1 VLDGGISDAVAGR
14 GAVRERVRART
25 GAWKY
30 LLGACDEDDFAGEV
44 GEVALRL
51 ELGRREGEH
60 GVVGVWLHH
69 LGRIL

>member
-1 VLDGGISDAVAGR
+1 MPWLQQGCEQGE
-14 GAVRERVRART
+14 GARRT
-25 GAWKY
+25 RD

-51 ELGRREGEH
+51 ELGRGEGEH

-69 LGRIL
+69 LARIL